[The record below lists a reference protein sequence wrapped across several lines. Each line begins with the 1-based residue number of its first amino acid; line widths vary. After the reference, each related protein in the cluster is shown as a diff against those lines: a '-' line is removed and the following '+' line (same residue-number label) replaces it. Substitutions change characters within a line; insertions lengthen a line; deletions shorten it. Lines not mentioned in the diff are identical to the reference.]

1 MITNDTTDF
10 DLYKWAME
18 SGAPY
23 IRLKLD
29 TDAPIEMG
37 EFVGAFTSIAA
48 QYDRYIRAEK
58 PDADPEATLFIKE
71 IRQGCIEADLV
82 PWLKGAAY
90 VVGGGITFAAAAN
103 TLGDFVDRYGKRLGF
118 YKKDGA
124 QDAKATMSEIAEI
137 VDQVAP
143 IASAPGAA
151 LEVAAIEVKNGKH
164 EAKAVFKFNTS
175 EARQIKKNAGDHLRI
190 MQATANATH
199 TRVTM
204 IFVQSNSKASKSSAK
219 RTGDRVIID
228 RIAPG
233 RDVALSY
240 ASDLAEQ
247 AIKHQIR
254 EAEDN
259 IYHKGFDVDVIA
271 ELRNGKP
278 ITYRVTHLHG
288 VFDLPRDQDD

>member
-1 MITNDTTDF
+1 MIKNDTTSF
-10 DLYKWAME
+10 DLYKWVMD

-29 TDAPIEMG
+29 TDEPIEMG
-37 EFVGAFTSIAA
+37 EFVGAFTSIAS
-48 QYDRYIRAEK
+48 QYDRYIRATR

-71 IRQGCIEADLV
+71 IKQGCIEAELI
-82 PWLKGAAY
+82 PWVAGTAVA
-90 VVGGGITFAAAAN
+90 VGGTITFAAAAN
-103 TLGDFVDRYGKRLGF
+103 TLGEFVERYGKLLGF

-124 QDAKATMSEIAEI
+124 RSPDATLGELGEII
-137 VDQVAP
+137 DQVAP

-151 LEVAAIEVKNGKH
+151 LEVAAIEFESGQ
-164 EAKAVFKFNTS
+164 AKAKVLFKFDTS
-175 EARQIKKNAGDHLRI
+175 EARQIKKNASDHLRV

-204 IFVQSNSKASKSSAK
+204 IFVQSNSKPAKSGAK
-219 RTGDRVIID
+219 RTGDRVVID
-228 RIAPG
+228 RISPG

-240 ASDLAEQ
+240 ASDLAEK
-247 AIKHQIR
+247 AIKHHIR

-288 VFDLPRDQDD
+288 VFDLPTD

>member
-1 MITNDTTDF
+1 
-10 DLYKWAME
+10 ME

-29 TDAPIEMG
+29 TDDPIEMG

-48 QYDRYIRAEK
+48 QYDRFIRSER
-58 PDADPEATLFIKE
+58 PDADPDATLFIKE
-71 IRQGCIEADLV
+71 IRQGCIEAELV
-82 PWLKGAAY
+82 PWFLGAAGA
-90 VVGGGITFAAAAN
+90 VGGAITYAANAN
-103 TLGDFVDRYGKRLGF
+103 TLAEFVERYGKFLGF
-118 YKKDGA
+118 YKTIGA
-124 QDAKATMSEIAEI
+124 RAAKATMADLNEAI
-137 VDQVAP
+137 DQVAP

-151 LEVAAIEVKNGKH
+151 LEIAAIEIKNGKH
-164 EAKAVFKFNTS
+164 EAKAVFKFDTS
-175 EARQIKKNAGDHLRI
+175 EARQIKKNASDHLKV
-190 MQATANATH
+190 MQSTANATH

-204 IFVQSNSKASKSSAK
+204 IFVQSNSKTSKAPTK

-240 ASDLAEQ
+240 ASDLSEQ
-247 AIKHQIR
+247 AIKHHIR